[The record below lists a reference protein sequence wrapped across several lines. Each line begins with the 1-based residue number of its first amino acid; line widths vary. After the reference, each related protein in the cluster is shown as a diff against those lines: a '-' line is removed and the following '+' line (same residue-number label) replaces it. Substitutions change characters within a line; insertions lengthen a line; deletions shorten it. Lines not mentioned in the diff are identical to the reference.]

1 MAKLPVSSF
10 GPMVRAHVTA
20 EAHDEGSCSPLGG
33 RDQTERADVLLP
45 FQGLPP

>member
-20 EAHDEGSCSPLGG
+20 EAHDEGSCSPPGG
-33 RDQTERADVLLP
+33 QDQTDRAGVLFP
-45 FQGLPP
+45 FQGHPP